1 MSDLQPSEIIA
12 ALEAPADDRRPVMH
26 SLRED
31 APAGALAAALAAAE
45 APDTRQLLADLLG
58 FQAAPAGV
66 GALIA
71 ALSDVEG
78 RVRSA
83 AADALGK
90 VFMSHPELPE
100 REAAGAAL
108 LARIEVEPEVTTRT
122 VLLTALGTTR
132 HEPGRAAL
140 QSALEDPDERIQK
153 SARWALEHYP
163 NG

>member
-1 MSDLQPSEIIA
+1 MQPEEIIS
-12 ALEAPADDRRPVMH
+12 ALEAQVEDRRPTMWAIE
-26 SLRED
+26 ED
-31 APAGALAAALAAAE
+31 ERPEDVAQALTTAE
-45 APDTRQLLADLLG
+45 NAHTRQLLADLLG

-90 VFMSHPELPE
+90 VFMSHPDLPE

-108 LARIEVEPEVTTRT
+108 LARAEVEPAVTTRT

-132 HEPGRAAL
+132 HEPGRAVL
-140 QSALEDPDERIQK
+140 QSALADPDERIQK

>member
-1 MSDLQPSEIIA
+1 MNADQIIA
-12 ALEAPADDRRPVMH
+12 ALELPAKDRRPTLWAIEEDERPEDVAQA
-26 SLRED
+26 LAIAED
-31 APAGALAAALAAAE
+31 AH
-45 APDTRQLLADLLG
+45 TRQLLADLLG

-66 GALIA
+66 EALIA

-90 VFMSHPELPE
+90 VFMSHPDLPE

-108 LARIEVEPEVTTRT
+108 LARAGVEPEITTRT

-132 HEPGRAAL
+132 HEPGRATLQRAL
-140 QSALEDPDERIQK
+140 DDPDERIQK

>member
-1 MSDLQPSEIIA
+1 MQPQEIIS
-12 ALEAPADDRRPVMH
+12 ALQAPAEDRRPTMWAIE
-26 SLRED
+26 ED
-31 APAGALAAALAAAE
+31 ERPEDIAAALTTAE
-45 APDTRQLLADLLG
+45 DPHTRQLLADLLG
-58 FQAAPAGV
+58 FQAAPTGV
-66 GALIA
+66 EALIA
-71 ALSDVEG
+71 ALSDEHG

-90 VFMSHPELPE
+90 VFMSHPDLPE

-108 LARIEVEPEVTTRT
+108 LARAGVEPEVTTRT

-132 HEPGRAAL
+132 HEPGRATL

>member
-1 MSDLQPSEIIA
+1 MQPQEIIS
-12 ALEAPADDRRPVMH
+12 ALEALAEDRRPTMWAIEEDERPEDIAQA
-26 SLRED
+26 LAIAED
-31 APAGALAAALAAAE
+31 AH
-45 APDTRQLLADLLG
+45 TRQLLADLLG

-66 GALIA
+66 KALVA
-71 ALSDVEG
+71 ALSDDTG

-90 VFMSHPELPE
+90 VFLSYPDLPE

-108 LARIEVEPEVTTRT
+108 LARTEAEPEVTTRT

-132 HEPGRAAL
+132 YEPGRATL
-140 QSALEDPDERIQK
+140 QRALEDPDERIQK
-153 SARWALEHYP
+153 SARWALAHYP

>member
-1 MSDLQPSEIIA
+1 MQPREIIS
-12 ALEAPADDRRPVMH
+12 ALEGPAEDRRPVMWAIEADE
-26 SLRED
+26 RPED
-31 APAGALAAALAAAE
+31 LAEALATAE
-45 APDTRQLLADLLG
+45 NAHTRQLLADLLG

-66 GALIA
+66 AALIGALA
-71 ALSDVEG
+71 DEEG
-78 RVRSA
+78 RVRSS

-90 VFMSHPELPE
+90 VFMSHPDRPE

-108 LARIEVEPEVTTRT
+108 LARAEVEPAVTTRT

-132 HEPGRAAL
+132 HEPGRATL
-140 QSALEDPDERIQK
+140 QTALEDPDERIQK